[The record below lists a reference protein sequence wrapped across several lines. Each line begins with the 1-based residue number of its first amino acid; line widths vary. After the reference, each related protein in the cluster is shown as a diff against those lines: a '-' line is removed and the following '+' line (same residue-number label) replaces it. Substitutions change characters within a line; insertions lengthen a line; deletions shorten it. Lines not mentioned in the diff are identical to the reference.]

1 MRHLGRVVAV
11 WLVCAVPAFAQ
22 APASPGGAPP
32 GPASPEVLSDGR
44 VTFRLAAPDARAV
57 SLGGDWPIGAS
68 NAMVRDEQGLW
79 SVNVGPLEP
88 EFYGYWF
95 LVDGVRTLD
104 PSNVLTAR
112 DGVRFASQLR
122 VRGAASAVYE
132 TNDVPHGTLGQVWC
146 PSPTLGARRRMYV
159 YTPPGYESGRE
170 RYPVLYLLHGGGG
183 DEDAWTTLGRA
194 PQILDNL
201 IAQGRAKPMI
211 VVMANGNATQAAS
224 RDLVPAPDPRSAAPP
239 AAGASALT
247 ATILRF
253 PESLVKDVVPFVD
266 TTYRTRADRDD
277 RAVAGLSMGGAQ
289 ALYTGFNHL
298 DQFAWIAA
306 FSGGFPLLP
315 GVAVDVAPPANAA
328 SLRGPDVGRSIDPAK
343 FAQLHPRLDASANA
357 RLRLFY
363 LSMGLDDGLVTTH
376 AALKKL
382 LDEKGVRYALVENPG
397 YGHEWRFWRLSLK
410 DLCSRLFQP
419 SGPAAGAGR

>member
-1 MRHLGRVVAV
+1 MRHLGRAVAV
-11 WLVCAVPAFAQ
+11 WLACAGAALAQ
-22 APASPGGAPP
+22 APGPAGAPP
-32 GPASPEVLSDGR
+32 GPVSPEVLSDGR

-57 SLGGDWPIGAS
+57 SLAGDWPIGAGQ
-68 NAMVRDEQGLW
+68 AMLRDQEGVW
-79 SVNVGPLEP
+79 SVTIGPLQP
-88 EFYGYWF
+88 DFYGYWF
-95 LVDGVRTLD
+95 LVDGARTLD
-104 PSNVLTAR
+104 PRNVLTAR

-122 VRGAASAVYE
+122 VPGAASADYE
-132 TNDVPHGTLGQVWC
+132 TNDVPHGTLAQVWY

-159 YTPPGYESGRE
+159 YTPPGYEAGRE

-211 VVMANGNATQAAS
+211 VVMTNGNAAQAAS
-224 RDLVPAPDPRSAAPP
+224 RDLLPPPDPRGAAPP
-239 AAGASALT
+239 PAGASALT
-247 ATILRF
+247 AAILRF
-253 PESLVKDVVPFVD
+253 PESLVQDVVPFVD
-266 TTYRTRADRDD
+266 ATYRTRADREG
-277 RAVAGLSMGGAQ
+277 RAIAGLSMGGAQ
-289 ALYTGFNHL
+289 ALYAGFNNL

-315 GVAVDVAPPANAA
+315 GVAVSITPPANAA
-328 SLRGPDVGRSIDPAK
+328 SLRGPDVSRSIDPVK
-343 FAQLHPRLDASANA
+343 FSELHPKLDASANP

-363 LSMGLDDGLVTTH
+363 LSMGLEDGLITTH

-382 LDEKGVRYALVENPG
+382 LDEKGVRYTLLEKPG

-410 DLCSRLFQP
+410 DLCSRLFQAP
-419 SGPAAGAGR
+419 LPAGTPR